1 MDIARG
7 MEYLHLDK
15 ITHGD
20 LKGTNVLLQTAG
32 GHANKFVAKVAD
44 FGLSRVLREQQT
56 ATRTVGTVTHMPPEL
71 LMKGELW
78 QAWLVAGVAGFVF

>member
-44 FGLSRVLREQQT
+44 FGLSRVLKE
-56 ATRTVGTVTHMPPEL
+56 
-71 LMKGELW
+71 
-78 QAWLVAGVAGFVF
+78 